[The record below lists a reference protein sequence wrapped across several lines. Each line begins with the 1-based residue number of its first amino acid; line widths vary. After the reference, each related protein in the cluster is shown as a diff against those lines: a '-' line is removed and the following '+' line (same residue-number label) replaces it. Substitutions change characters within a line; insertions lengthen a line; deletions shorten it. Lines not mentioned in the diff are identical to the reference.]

1 MELYSIIKENGNY
14 YIVDTNNEKVKEN
27 SDLDFIRSQLLELA
41 ANEFH
46 KEATDA
52 YNFGVCLN
60 IHYEVHDDKI
70 YKVKNE
76 TV

>member
-14 YIVDTNNEKVKEN
+14 CIVNTNNEKVRED
-27 SDLDFIRSQLLELA
+27 SDLDFVRSQLLELA

-46 KEATDA
+46 KKAVDA

-60 IHYEVHDDKI
+60 IHYEVHNDKI
-70 YKVKNE
+70 YEVKNE